1 MSQALDVDGN
11 ALLEKYGSSQ
21 KKKQRLRKNVQL
33 LFLGLSAEETAPLI
47 TLLRTSRISPRGKQ
61 VNTEQEFLD
70 ALSERSWDLILCTVD
85 RDRFTARHAANH
97 LKRLDKDIP
106 IIQIIPS
113 SDSQLLLQG
122 LKNHLQAVVPLDEKE
137 LVLIN
142 VRRELDNLDSRRRL
156 RKTEAALAEAGKRN
170 LQLMRSSK
178 HAIVCCT
185 GKKISFVN
193 ESFLELFGYES
204 SDQVCDKELVE
215 RFSYE
220 ERPEF
225 VEQLNALQHD
235 ESREAILQ
243 LTAQRTD
250 RSAFTANIEMSA
262 IEYEGKQTTRILFRV
277 DDHHVGYQSSEQLDP
292 ISGLFNK
299 EHLNKQLEQTVQH
312 ALRGGHDCSLVH
324 LKLDAFANI
333 QQQFGNDNGEQ
344 LIRDTASLLSKSVNK
359 AHPISHPT
367 EDAFVIIFNDPSIDN
382 AQNFAQCLCNK
393 IAQKLSLTA
402 DDQHKVTC
410 SIGIALI
417 NDNAPPIHELLS
429 RAEGAALSLTEEG
442 GSGNGVHI
450 HTPEVTS
457 AQQQSDELAN
467 IRKAIEDK
475 AFKLLFQPIV
485 SVTSEDTEAQHYEAL
500 LRLVGD
506 EDNEIS
512 PSEFM
517 SALNDA
523 KTALKVDRWVIEHC
537 LRHLKRSL
545 NSNQG
550 NTLFINISAHT
561 LEDKKILPWLAETLR
576 RNKIP
581 GERLIFQISENDIS
595 LLPKQAQNFTDRL
608 QSMHCGVCIKHFG
621 SSAQDSGILRKV
633 RADYIKLDGSYIQE
647 LGNNSLQD
655 EQFFTLIEELEALE
669 KTTIAPLVECTKA
682 MATLWKAGVD
692 YVQGYYLQPPRE
704 SMDYDF
710 FAE

>member
-11 ALLEKYGSSQ
+11 ALLEKYGSGQ
-21 KKKQRLRKNVQL
+21 KKRQRLRKNVQL

-61 VNTEQEFLD
+61 VNSEQEFLE

-85 RDRFTARHAANH
+85 RDKFTARHAASH

-142 VRRELDNLDSRRRL
+142 IRRELDNLDSRRRL
-156 RKTEAALAEAGKRN
+156 RKAEAALSEAGKRN
-170 LQLMRSSK
+170 VQLMRSSK
-178 HAIVCCT
+178 HAIVCCNE
-185 GKKISFVN
+185 KKISFVN
-193 ESFLELFGYES
+193 ESFLELFGYENT
-204 SDQVCDKELVE
+204 DQVCDKELVE
-215 RFSYE
+215 RFFYE

-225 VEQLNALQHD
+225 VEQLETLQR
-235 ESREAILQ
+235 EQSGEAILQ

-262 IEYEGKQTTRILFRV
+262 IEYEGQRTTRVLFRV
-277 DDHHVGYQSSEQLDP
+277 DDHHIGYQNSDELHP

-299 EHLNKQLEQTVQH
+299 EYMQKQLEKNIQL
-312 ALRGGHDCSLVH
+312 ALRGGHDCSVMH
-324 LKLDAFANI
+324 LSLDNFAAM
-333 QQQFGNDNGEQ
+333 QQQVEHDSIEQ
-344 LIRDTASLLSKSVNK
+344 LLRDTASLLKKSVNK
-359 AHPISHPT
+359 AHLISHLQQQN
-367 EDAFVIIFNDPSIDN
+367 FVIIFNDPSLEN
-382 AQNFAQCLCNK
+382 AQSFADSLRNK
-393 IAQKLSLTA
+393 ITSNLRLFGA
-402 DDQHKVTC
+402 DDPSITC
-410 SIGIALI
+410 SIGIALV
-417 NDNAPPIHELLS
+417 NDNAPPMHELLD
-429 RAEGAALSLTEEG
+429 RARVAALNLSENSGT
-442 GSGNGVHI
+442 GNGVNV
-450 HTPEVTS
+450 HTPEVVTC
-457 AQQQSDELAN
+457 QEHNDDLAY
-467 IRKAIEDK
+467 IRQAIEDK

-485 SVTSEDTEAQHYEAL
+485 SLTSEDTHAQHYEVL
-500 LRLVGD
+500 LRLLGD
-506 EDNEIS
+506 EENEIS

-523 KTALKVDRWVIEHC
+523 KTALKVDRWVIEHG

-545 NSNQG
+545 KSNQN

-561 LEDKKILPWLAETLR
+561 LEDKKILPWLAEALR
-576 RNKIP
+576 RNNIP
-581 GERLIFQISENDIS
+581 GEHLIFQISESDIS
-595 LLPKQAQNFTDRL
+595 LVPKQAQQFTDRL

-633 RADYIKLDGSYIQE
+633 RADYIKIDGSYVQE
-647 LGNNSLQD
+647 LGNNANQD
-655 EQFFTLIEELEALE
+655 EQFFALIEELEALE
-669 KTTIAPLVECTKA
+669 KTTIAPLVESTKA
-682 MATLWKAGVD
+682 MAALWKAGVD

-704 SMDYDF
+704 AMDYDF